1 MSVDISGINR
11 EEFIKLEEARDRYIE
26 IVDKL
31 SIHTHAEFCEAY
43 NALAEGYYSQV
54 SQSTVSAN
62 FSKFDIRKNP
72 KTKLYAHK
80 TPVKYKTAANRYMFS
95 SLCSKISRPSRFS
108 ELLYFKID
116 TELGAEQTIARIVY
130 EFLKPGSGFIVVPC
144 MGCVIVMHAE
154 EEKLNLVNKKI
165 RSYIN
170 YRRDRKMQKD
180 KT

>member
-43 NALAEGYYSQV
+43 NALAEGYYSPV

-80 TPVKYKTAANRYMFS
+80 TLSNIKRRRTGTCSRAYAQKFQDLPV
-95 SLCSKISRPSRFS
+95 SLNYYILRS
-108 ELLYFKID
+108 
-116 TELGAEQTIARIVY
+116 
-130 EFLKPGSGFIVVPC
+130 
-144 MGCVIVMHAE
+144 
-154 EEKLNLVNKKI
+154 I
-165 RSYIN
+165 RSLAPNKQSRGSYMN
-170 YRRDRKMQKD
+170 F
-180 KT
+180 